1 MFKQV
6 SIFKIKPTD
15 FAFAESHL
23 NDHRHSP
30 LEGAATKIVG
40 FIPPRGDHHPIYEEI
55 DGAIIFSIL
64 IETKSVP
71 ASVVQKKLDEA
82 CESIEQACGRK
93 PGKKERRDLKDEIV
107 LSLLPTAF
115 PKQTRVDVYIQ
126 DGFCYIGS
134 TSASKVD
141 DVITLLVKVIPGL
154 IIEPLRTNVTP
165 TKYMTNLLLDNDGEV
180 ALFSVGRELSLKAF
194 DESSS
199 TVRYSKHSLYGL
211 DEIKNHIAQGKAPI
225 ALQLSSDD
233 KDVSFVLTDSM
244 QLKKIEIGDEIVL
257 GSKAEKE
264 DAFEATWWI
273 VGNVLQGAIAE
284 LIVDLGFEAET
295 EEEKQ

>member
-6 SIFKIKPTD
+6 SIFKINPTD

-30 LEGAATKIVG
+30 LEGTATKITG
-40 FIPPRGDHHPIYEEI
+40 FIPPRGDHHPIYEKI

-115 PKQTRVDVYIQ
+115 PKQTRVDVYIH

-154 IIEPLRTNVTP
+154 IIEPLQTNVTP
-165 TKYMTNLLLDNDGEV
+165 TKYMTNLLLDDDGEV
-180 ALFSVGRELSLKAF
+180 ALFSVGRELSLKAC

-211 DEIKNHIAQGKAPI
+211 DEIKNHIAQGKVPV
-225 ALQLSSDD
+225 ALQLNSND
-233 KDVSFVLTDSM
+233 KGISFVLTDSM

-273 VGNVLQGAIAE
+273 VGNVLQGTIAD
-284 LIVDLGFEAET
+284 LIVDLGLEVTT

>member
-6 SIFKIKPTD
+6 SIFKINPAD

-23 NDHRHSP
+23 SDHRHFP
-30 LEGAATKIVG
+30 LEGTATKIAG
-40 FIPPRGDHHPIYEEI
+40 FIPPRGDHHPIYEKI
-55 DGAIIFSIL
+55 DGGIIFSIL

-82 CESIEQACGRK
+82 CESIEQAFGRK

-115 PKQTRVDVYIQ
+115 PKQTRVDVYIH
-126 DGFCYIGS
+126 DDFCYIGS
-134 TSASKVD
+134 TSASKID
-141 DVITLLVKVIPGL
+141 DIITLLVKVIPGL
-154 IIEPLRTNVTP
+154 IIEPLQTNVTP
-165 TKYMTNLLLDNDGEV
+165 TKYMTNLLLDDDGEV
-180 ALFSVGRELSLKAF
+180 ALFSVGRELSLKAC

-211 DEIKNHIAQGKAPI
+211 DEIKNHIAQGKVPV
-225 ALQLSSDD
+225 ALQLSSND
-233 KDVSFVLTDSM
+233 KGISFVLTDSM

-257 GSKAEKE
+257 GSKEEKE
-264 DAFEATWWI
+264 DAFEETWWI
-273 VGNVLQGAIAE
+273 VGNVLQETIAD